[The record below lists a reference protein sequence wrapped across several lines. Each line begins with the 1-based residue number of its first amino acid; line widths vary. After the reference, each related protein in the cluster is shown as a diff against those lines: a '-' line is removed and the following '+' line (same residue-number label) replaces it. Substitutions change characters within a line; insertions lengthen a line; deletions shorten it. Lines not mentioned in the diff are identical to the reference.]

1 MSFHGLP
8 IWFELSIS
16 DPDAAQGFY
25 SGLMGWDF
33 VDSGMPDF
41 DYRLGKMGAA
51 MVAGVMPLALS
62 PPGTP
67 PNWMIYIGVEDCDAV
82 AARVEGLGGKVWA
95 DPADIPGT
103 GRFAVLGDPQ
113 GAVFGVLQ
121 PLPMETP
128 PEVGAYDQ
136 TLNGHA
142 QWIEL
147 MSPDPAAAMGF
158 YATLFGWT
166 ADCAV
171 EMGPMGTYHLFA
183 NQGCQIGGMMGLAG
197 APVPYWLP
205 YFGVADVAAALA
217 QASATGGALVI
228 GPNEVPG
235 PALVA
240 VLRDPQG
247 AHFAVVGPKP

>member
-8 IWFELSIS
+8 IWFELSIG

-25 SGLMGWDF
+25 SGLMGWEF

-41 DYRLGKMGAA
+41 DYRLAKAGAA
-51 MVAGVMPLALS
+51 MVAGMMPLALC

-67 PNWMIYIGVEDCDAV
+67 PNWMIYIGVRDCDAV
-82 AARVEGLGGKVWA
+82 AAQVEGLGGKVWA
-95 DPADIPGT
+95 APADIPGT

-128 PEVGAYDQ
+128 PETGAFAQDRA
-136 TLNGHA
+136 GHA
-142 QWIEL
+142 NWIEL

-158 YATLFGWT
+158 YAALFGWT
-166 ADCAV
+166 ADGTV
-171 EMGPMGTYHLFA
+171 DMGPMGSYHLFA
-183 NQGCQIGGMMGLAG
+183 HQGRQIGGMMGLAG
-197 APVPYWLP
+197 APVPYWLT
-205 YFGVADVAAALA
+205 YFGVDDVAATLA
-217 QASATGGALVI
+217 RTTETGGAVVT

-235 PALVA
+235 PALTA

-247 AHFAVVGPKP
+247 AHFAMVGPKP